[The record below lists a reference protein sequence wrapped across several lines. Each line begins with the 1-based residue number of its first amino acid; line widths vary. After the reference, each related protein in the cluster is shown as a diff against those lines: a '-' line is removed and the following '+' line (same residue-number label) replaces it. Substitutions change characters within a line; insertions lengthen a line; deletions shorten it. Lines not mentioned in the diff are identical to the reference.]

1 MWYIALIILIKV
13 LSIFKFDSTGIVI
26 LLLNTPEVFVIVSLS
41 LEKKICQKKKSR
53 RSPKGLILPR

>member
-41 LEKKICQKKKSR
+41 LEKKICQKKN
-53 RSPKGLILPR
+53 LDDLPRG